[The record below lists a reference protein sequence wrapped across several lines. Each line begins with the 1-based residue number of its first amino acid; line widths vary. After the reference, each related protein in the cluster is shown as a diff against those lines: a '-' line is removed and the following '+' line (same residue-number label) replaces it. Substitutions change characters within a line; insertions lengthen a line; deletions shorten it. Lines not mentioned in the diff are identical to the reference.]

1 MRVLENHQLI
11 SLTERDFS
19 FLKACGEDACCWLAE
34 FQNEETLGIRHRL
47 SVALDTVKRYDLKGG
62 EALLAAI
69 DQEIRGRDAGLLS
82 VDNLLQRFRFTTLAY
97 LHYLAGD
104 LAKAKLGLLKA
115 HDEIQKAISRHGFL
129 IPVAIHCTDF
139 IIQRA
144 RIARRECQWRE
155 AQRYIWMIRDIYSD
169 IRPLCVLDSGRPI
182 RLPDIREFYS
192 SLPLDE
198 EQQDQARRFVGD
210 AVPVS
215 ERVEYLEEM
224 VFSLPDVVIPY
235 P

>member
-1 MRVLENHQLI
+1 MKALEDHQLI

-19 FLKACGEDACCWLAE
+19 FLKACGEEACRWLAE
-34 FQNEETLGIRHRL
+34 LQNDETLKIRRRL
-47 SVALDTVKRYDLKGG
+47 TSGLEALKQFDLKTG
-62 EALLAAI
+62 EGLLSAA
-69 DQEIRGRDAGLLS
+69 DQEIRLRDTDLLS
-82 VDNLLQRFRFTTLAY
+82 INHLLQRYRFASLAY
-97 LHYLAGD
+97 YHYLSGD
-104 LAKAKLGLLKA
+104 LAKAKLALLGA
-115 HDEIQKAISRHGFL
+115 HDEVRKAISLNGFL
-129 IPVAIHCTDF
+129 IPLAIHCTDF

-155 AQRYIWMIRDIYSD
+155 AQRHIWMIRDIYSN
-169 IRPLCVLDSGRPI
+169 IRPLCVLDSGRPV
-182 RLPDIREFYS
+182 RLPDIREFYA

-198 EQQDQARRFVGD
+198 EQRAQSRRLIGD
-210 AVPVS
+210 NIPVP